1 MLQLHKSESFTNPRL
16 FLDSISAWL
25 HHEVQ
30 TWAYNR
36 EHFCAFFEELF
47 PMFDGQGITNAVL
60 VMENISFHKGEQNTQ
75 FGLRAADTGC
85 YTSHL
90 THHPSVPLRTCSR
103 SGRNLCDAH
112 DQRMSFG
119 SLSWS
124 NLKQAWWPLTIVVR
138 SSGIQDDGLH
148 DTLIES
154 RNNRG
159 FVKDSLLCN
168 WSTFT
173 YLVHN

>member
-1 MLQLHKSESFTNPRL
+1 
-16 FLDSISAWL
+16 
-25 HHEVQ
+25 
-30 TWAYNR
+30 
-36 EHFCAFFEELF
+36 
-47 PMFDGQGITNAVL
+47 MFDGQGITNAVL

-119 SLSWS
+119 SLS
-124 NLKQAWWPLTIVVR
+124 
-138 SSGIQDDGLH
+138 
-148 DTLIES
+148 
-154 RNNRG
+154 
-159 FVKDSLLCN
+159 
-168 WSTFT
+168 
-173 YLVHN
+173 